1 MIQELTIAELDPRQ
15 IKQLEAAGAAEN
27 ANTAYA
33 LDIYGAVLKQTP
45 GCLELRKKL
54 RALQLKKAGD
64 NTRGFT
70 KFLGKVTASPFR
82 LGGLSE
88 KDPESA
94 LNKAEELL
102 DKNPANVAAHQ
113 MLAEAAANLDMKAT
127 AVFAYETVY
136 KIEPENIQNL
146 KVLGRAYIEAGD
158 TENAIKTGNTILKK
172 SPGDG
177 EAEELMKQA
186 SVAVAMHKGKWEES
200 EDYRDQLKDESEA
213 TALEQAGKAVTDA
226 KGVEVLINQAYE
238 AQQAEPDNL
247 NHYRQ
252 LSELYHR
259 SGDYQ
264 SAIGWIQEARKMEA
278 GQGDVA
284 LEERERDL
292 TLEYYDDTIDQ
303 WQAALAADPESPAN
317 KAGLEQSITAK
328 RHYHREQVESLV
340 ERYPNDY
347 GHRHDYGRILF
358 EDSDF
363 DGAISQFQLA
373 QRNANVRLEAVLY
386 LGRSYAQKNFHDMA
400 VEQFCIIKNEIPIMD
415 ERKKEAVYE
424 LGICYES
431 MGKPEL
437 AIEEFKAV
445 YQNDVSFRDVQDKIN
460 AFYAAGTGG

>member
-1 MIQELTIAELDPRQ
+1 MIQEFPIAELDPRQ
-15 IKQLEAAGAAEN
+15 IKQLEAAEAAEH

-33 LDIYGAVLKQTP
+33 LDIYGAVLKQAP

-54 RALQLKKAGD
+54 RALQLKKLGGE
-64 NTRGFT
+64 TRSFS
-70 KFLGKVTASPFR
+70 KLLGKVTAAPFR
-82 LGGLSE
+82 LGGLSD
-88 KDPESA
+88 KDPEAA
-94 LNKAEELL
+94 LVKAEELL
-102 DKNPANVAAHQ
+102 DKNPASVAAHQ
-113 MLAEAAANLDMKAT
+113 MLAEAATSLGMNAT
-127 AVFAYETVY
+127 SVFAYETIY
-136 KIEPENIQNL
+136 KIEPENLRNL
-146 KVLGRAYIEAGD
+146 KSLGRAYLDMGD

-226 KGVEVLINQAYE
+226 KGIDILIQQAYE
-238 AQQAEPDNL
+238 AHQAEPENL

-252 LSELYHR
+252 LSEFYHR
-259 SGDYQ
+259 AGDYEN
-264 SAIGWIQEARKMEA
+264 AIAWIQEARKLEA

-303 WQAALAADPESPAN
+303 WQAALAAEPENAEH
-317 KAGLEQSITAK
+317 KTGLEQSIAAR

-358 EDSDF
+358 DDGDY

-373 QRNANVRLEAVLY
+373 QRNANVRLEAILY

-400 VEQFCIIKNEIPIMD
+400 VEQFSIIKNEIPIMD

-424 LGICYES
+424 LGLCYES
-431 MGKPEL
+431 MSKPEL

-445 YQNDVSFRDVQDKIN
+445 YQSDVSFRDVQDKIN
-460 AFYAAGTGG
+460 AFYASGAG